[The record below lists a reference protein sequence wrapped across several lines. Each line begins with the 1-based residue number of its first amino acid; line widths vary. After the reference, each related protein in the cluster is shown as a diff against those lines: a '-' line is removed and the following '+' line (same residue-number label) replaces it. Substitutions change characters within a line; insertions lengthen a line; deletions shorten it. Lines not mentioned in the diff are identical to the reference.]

1 VKIIAIVSG
10 KGGVGKTTVSA
21 NLCAGLRR
29 LGKSVLAVDLDPQN
43 ALRLHFGVSP
53 RHVGGLAR
61 AVLSGDDWRSSV
73 VQGNTGDYVLPYG
86 SINEGD
92 RLDFE
97 QDLRENPTL
106 LRDQLALLGLAEDC
120 VVVLDTPP
128 GASVYL
134 TQALAAANAA
144 VIVALPDAAS
154 YATLPKIMSL
164 IKQYCSRRK
173 KFLGYLLLIN
183 QVDRVK
189 QLADD
194 VTDMMSAKFG
204 KKSIV
209 LIHQDQA
216 IPEALAYSKDLQE
229 YDPLS
234 RGAHDVK
241 LCVQAVERLLNSDS
255 VGVAAV

>member
-1 VKIIAIVSG
+1 MLFDSI
-10 KGGVGKTTVSA
+10 GGVGRWV
-21 NLCAGLRR
+21 
-29 LGKSVLAVDLDPQN
+29 
-43 ALRLHFGVSP
+43 
-53 RHVGGLAR
+53 
-61 AVLSGDDWRSSV
+61 
-73 VQGNTGDYVLPYG
+73 
-86 SINEGD
+86 
-92 RLDFE
+92 
-97 QDLRENPTL
+97 
-106 LRDQLALLGLAEDC
+106 LRDVA
-120 VVVLDTPP
+120 V
-128 GASVYL
+128 
-134 TQALAAANAA
+134 AAAHAA

-216 IPEALAYSKDLQE
+216 IPEALAYSKRDLEFQYE
-229 YDPLS
+229 CW
-234 RGAHDVK
+234 GIF
-241 LCVQAVERLLNSDS
+241 S
-255 VGVAAV
+255 VI

>member
-1 VKIIAIVSG
+1 MKIIAIVSG

-61 AVLSGDDWRSSV
+61 AVLAGDDWRASV

-86 SINEGD
+86 SIDESD

-97 QDLRENPTL
+97 QDLREDPNL
-106 LRDQLALLGLAEDC
+106 LRTQLGLLGLAEDC
-120 VVVLDTPP
+120 IVVLDTPP

-134 TQALAAANAA
+134 TQALSAANAA
-144 VIVALPDAAS
+144 IVVALPDAAS
-154 YATLPKIMSL
+154 YATLPQIMSL
-164 IKQYCSRRK
+164 MKQYCSRRK
-173 KFLGYLLLIN
+173 NFLGYLLLIN

-194 VTDMMSAKFG
+194 VTDMMIAKFG
-204 KKSIV
+204 KKSIA

-216 IPEALAYSKDLQE
+216 IPEALAYSKDLQD

-234 RGAHDVK
+234 RGAHDMK
-241 LCVQAVERLLNSDS
+241 NCVEAVERLLNPALA
-255 VGVAAV
+255 GVAA

>member
-61 AVLSGDDWRSSV
+61 AVLAGDDWRASV

-86 SINEGD
+86 SIDESD

-97 QDLRENPTL
+97 QDLREDPNL
-106 LRDQLALLGLAEDC
+106 LRTQLGLLGLAEDC
-120 VVVLDTPP
+120 IVVLDTPP

-134 TQALAAANAA
+134 TQALSAANAA
-144 VIVALPDAAS
+144 IVVALPDAAS

-164 IKQYCSRRK
+164 MKQYCSRRK
-173 KFLGYLLLIN
+173 NFLGYLLLIN

-194 VTDMMSAKFG
+194 VTDMMIAKFG
-204 KKSIV
+204 KKSIA

-216 IPEALAYSKDLQE
+216 IPEALAYSKDLQD

-234 RGAHDVK
+234 RGAHDMK
-241 LCVQAVERLLNSDS
+241 NCVEAVERLLNPALA
-255 VGVAAV
+255 GVAA

>member
-1 VKIIAIVSG
+1 MKIIAVVSG

-21 NLCAGLRR
+21 NLCADLRR

-61 AVLSGDDWRSSV
+61 AVLAGDDWRASV
-73 VQGNTGDYVLPYG
+73 VQGEKGNYVLPYG
-86 SINEGD
+86 SIDEND

-97 QDLRENPTL
+97 QELREDPNL
-106 LRDQLALLGLAEDC
+106 LRHQLELLGLAADC
-120 VVVLDTPP
+120 IVVLDTPP

-134 TQALAAANAA
+134 TQALLAANATI
-144 VIVALPDAAS
+144 VVALPDAAS

-164 IKQYCSRRK
+164 IKQYCSHRE

-194 VTDMMSAKFG
+194 VADMMTAKFG

-216 IPEALAYSKDLQE
+216 IPEALAYGKDLQD

-234 RGAHDVK
+234 RGANDMK
-241 LCVQAVERLLNSDS
+241 NCVTAVERLLDPGL
-255 VGVAAV
+255 VGVAAR

>member
-1 VKIIAIVSG
+1 MKIIAIVSG

-61 AVLSGDDWRSSV
+61 AVLAGDDWRASV

-86 SINEGD
+86 SIDESD

-97 QDLRENPTL
+97 QDLREDPNL
-106 LRDQLALLGLAEDC
+106 LRTQLGLLGLAEDC
-120 VVVLDTPP
+120 IVVLDTPP

-134 TQALAAANAA
+134 TQALSAANAA
-144 VIVALPDAAS
+144 IVVALPDAAS

-164 IKQYCSRRK
+164 MKQYCSRRK
-173 KFLGYLLLIN
+173 NFLGYLLLIN

-194 VTDMMSAKFG
+194 VTDMMIAKFG
-204 KKSIV
+204 KKSIA

-216 IPEALAYSKDLQE
+216 IPEALAYSKDLQD

-234 RGAHDVK
+234 RGAHDMK
-241 LCVQAVERLLNSDS
+241 NCVEAVERLLNPALAE
-255 VGVAAV
+255 VAA

>member
-1 VKIIAIVSG
+1 MKIIAIVSG

-61 AVLSGDDWRSSV
+61 AVLAGDDWRASV

-86 SINEGD
+86 SIDESD

-97 QDLRENPTL
+97 QDLREDPNL
-106 LRDQLALLGLAEDC
+106 LRTQLGLLGLAEDC
-120 VVVLDTPP
+120 IVVLDTPP

-134 TQALAAANAA
+134 TQALSAANAA
-144 VIVALPDAAS
+144 IVVALPDAAS

-164 IKQYCSRRK
+164 MKQYCSRRK
-173 KFLGYLLLIN
+173 NFLGYLLLIN

-194 VTDMMSAKFG
+194 VTDMMIAKFG
-204 KKSIV
+204 KKSIA

-216 IPEALAYSKDLQE
+216 IPEALAYSKDLQD

-234 RGAHDVK
+234 RGAHDMK
-241 LCVQAVERLLNSDS
+241 NCVEAVERLLNPALA
-255 VGVAAV
+255 GVAA

>member
-1 VKIIAIVSG
+1 
-10 KGGVGKTTVSA
+10 
-21 NLCAGLRR
+21 
-29 LGKSVLAVDLDPQN
+29 
-43 ALRLHFGVSP
+43 
-53 RHVGGLAR
+53 
-61 AVLSGDDWRSSV
+61 VLSGDDWRTSV

-241 LCVQAVERLLNSDS
+241 LCVQAVERLINPDT
-255 VGVAAV
+255 VGALAA

>member
-61 AVLSGDDWRSSV
+61 AVLAGDDWRASV

-86 SINEGD
+86 SIDESD

-97 QDLRENPTL
+97 QDLREDPNL
-106 LRDQLALLGLAEDC
+106 LRTQLGLLGLAEDC
-120 VVVLDTPP
+120 IVVLDTPP

-134 TQALAAANAA
+134 TQALSAANAA
-144 VIVALPDAAS
+144 IVVALPDAAS
-154 YATLPKIMSL
+154 YATLPQIMSL
-164 IKQYCSRRK
+164 MKQYCSRRK
-173 KFLGYLLLIN
+173 NFLGYLLLIN

-194 VTDMMSAKFG
+194 VTDMMIAKFG
-204 KKSIV
+204 KKSIA

-216 IPEALAYSKDLQE
+216 IPEALAYSKDLQD

-234 RGAHDVK
+234 RGAHDMK
-241 LCVQAVERLLNSDS
+241 NCVEAVERLLNPALA
-255 VGVAAV
+255 GVAA

>member
-1 VKIIAIVSG
+1 MKIIAIVSG

-61 AVLSGDDWRSSV
+61 AVLAGDDWRASV

-86 SINEGD
+86 SIDESD

-97 QDLRENPTL
+97 QDLREDPHL
-106 LRDQLALLGLAEDC
+106 LRTQLGLLGLAEDC
-120 VVVLDTPP
+120 IVVLDTPP

-134 TQALAAANAA
+134 TQALSAANAA
-144 VIVALPDAAS
+144 IVVALPDAAS

-164 IKQYCSRRK
+164 MKQYCSRRK
-173 KFLGYLLLIN
+173 NFLGYLLLIN

-194 VTDMMSAKFG
+194 VTDMMIAKFG
-204 KKSIV
+204 KKSIA

-216 IPEALAYSKDLQE
+216 IPEALAYSKDLQD

-234 RGAHDVK
+234 RGAHDMK
-241 LCVQAVERLLNSDS
+241 NCVEAVERLLNPALA
-255 VGVAAV
+255 GVAA